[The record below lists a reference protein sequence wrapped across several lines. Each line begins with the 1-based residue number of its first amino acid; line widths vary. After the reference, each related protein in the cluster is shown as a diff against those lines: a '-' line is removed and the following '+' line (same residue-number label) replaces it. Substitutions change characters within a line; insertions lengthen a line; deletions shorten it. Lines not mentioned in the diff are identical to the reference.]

1 MTMLALAEDWL
12 AAKRALE
19 SAAQA
24 AKGNSDRA
32 RRADLERWALIL
44 GDDLNGLTT
53 ERVIAAVGVAK
64 ARWSAPTV
72 MRMMSTLRG
81 FTRWLHR
88 GSHLAADPMA
98 DELLHAP
105 PRPQRRPK
113 AIS

>member
-1 MTMLALAEDWL
+1 MTMLALGEDWL

-19 SAAQA
+19 SATQA

-32 RRADLERWALIL
+32 RRADLERWAAVL
-44 GDDLNGLTT
+44 GNDLGGLTT
-53 ERVIAAVGVAK
+53 QRVRVIAAVGVAK
-64 ARWSAPTV
+64 ARWSDATV

-98 DELLHAP
+98 DEL
-105 PRPQRRPK
+105 
-113 AIS
+113 